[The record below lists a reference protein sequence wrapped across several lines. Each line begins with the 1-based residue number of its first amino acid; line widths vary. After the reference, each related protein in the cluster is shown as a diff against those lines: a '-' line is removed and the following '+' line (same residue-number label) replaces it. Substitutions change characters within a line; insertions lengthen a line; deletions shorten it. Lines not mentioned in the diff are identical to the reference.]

1 VKNIW
6 LLIWKDFIRRWRNP
20 VVIVGFLLI
29 PVIFTFIFGFIFGQE
44 EEKVLPRI
52 SVLAVDKDQSI
63 LSNFFFSSFEQGEL
77 KELID
82 LKPVEEEKGRKLIN
96 KGKASALLIIPEN
109 FQENVWNG
117 RPAEINLLKNPSEQF
132 LPQIVE
138 EVSDITT
145 LLLSSLFSVF
155 SDELDTV
162 RGFIEQGKLPDK
174 ELSSLSVQ
182 MKNRIEGMA
191 KFALPPVIS
200 IKQTTTSEE
209 KQASEL
215 SVYSYI
221 LPAMSIMFLLFIG
234 NAVFEDILREKETG
248 SLLRMSVSPLRMSH
262 FIWSKILT
270 SALIGTICTIVLVA
284 LGIVL
289 FSIRWGNLFTV
300 LLIVICLNV
309 LIAGF
314 ISFLY
319 SFVKTERQA
328 GALLSSVIIVM
339 SLLGGS
345 MVPVQNF
352 PKFILYFSKLT
363 VNYWGLQSFH
373 KNLLGTPLK
382 ELFPVLL
389 GMLIA
394 GIIFSTAGSQL
405 LKKSLRRGLIK

>member
-1 VKNIW
+1 MKNIW

-29 PVIFTFIFGFIFGQE
+29 PVIFTFIFGFIFGRE

-63 LSNFFFSSFEQGEL
+63 LSNFFLSSFEQGEL

-82 LKPVEEEKGRKLIN
+82 LKPVEEEKGRQLIK
-96 KGKASALLIIPEN
+96 KGKASALLVIPEN

-117 RPAEINLLKNPSEQF
+117 RPAEIHLLKNPSEQF

-138 EVSDITT
+138 EVCDVTT

-155 SDELDTV
+155 SGELETIK
-162 RGFIEQGKLPDK
+162 GFIDRGKLPDK
-174 ELSSLSVQ
+174 ELSSLSIQ

-191 KFALPPVIS
+191 KFAFPPVIS
-200 IKQTTTSEE
+200 IKQTTSSEE
-209 KQASEL
+209 KQESEL

-248 SLLRMSVSPLRMSH
+248 ALLRMSVSPLRMSH

-284 LGIVL
+284 LGRVL

-339 SLLGGS
+339 SLLGGR
-345 MVPVQNF
+345 MVPVENF

-373 KNLLGTPLK
+373 KNLQGTPLK
-382 ELFPVLL
+382 ELFPVLS
-389 GMLIA
+389 GMLIV

-405 LKKSLRRGLIK
+405 LKKSLRKGLVR

>member
-1 VKNIW
+1 MKNIW

-52 SVLAVDKDQSI
+52 SVLAVDKDQSV

-82 LKPVEEEKGRKLIN
+82 LKPVEEERGRKLIN

-109 FQENVWNG
+109 FQENVWNS
-117 RPAEINLLKNPSEQF
+117 RPAEIHLLKNPSEQF

-138 EVSDITT
+138 EVCDITT

-155 SDELDTV
+155 SGELDTV
-162 RGFIEQGKLPDK
+162 KGFIEQGKLPDK
-174 ELSSLSVQ
+174 ELSSLSIQ

-209 KQASEL
+209 KQASEI
-215 SVYSYI
+215 SVSGYI

-248 SLLRMSVSPLRMSH
+248 ALLRMSVSPLRISH

-345 MVPVQNF
+345 MVPVHNF

-405 LKKSLRRGLIK
+405 LKKSLRGGLVK

>member
-1 VKNIW
+1 MKNIW

-63 LSNFFFSSFEQGEL
+63 LSNFFLSSFEQGEL
-77 KELID
+77 KESID
-82 LKPVEEEKGRKLIN
+82 LKPVDEEKGRKLIN
-96 KGKASALLIIPEN
+96 KGKASALLVIPEN

-117 RPAEINLLKNPSEQF
+117 RPAEIHLLKNPSEQF

-138 EVSDITT
+138 EVCDITT

-155 SDELDTV
+155 SGELETIK
-162 RGFIEQGKLPDK
+162 GFIDRGKLPDK
-174 ELSSLSVQ
+174 ELSSLSIQ

-191 KFALPPVIS
+191 KFAFPPVIS
-200 IKQTTTSEE
+200 IKQITTSEE
-209 KQASEL
+209 KQESEL

-248 SLLRMSVSPLRMSH
+248 ALLRMSVSPLRMSH

-284 LGIVL
+284 LGRVL

-345 MVPVQNF
+345 MVPVENF

-373 KNLLGTPLK
+373 KNLQGTPLK
-382 ELFPVLL
+382 ELFPVLS
-389 GMLIA
+389 GMLIV

-405 LKKSLRRGLIK
+405 LKKSLRKGLVR

>member
-1 VKNIW
+1 MKNIW

-63 LSNFFFSSFEQGEL
+63 LSNFFLSSFEQGEL

-82 LKPVEEEKGRKLIN
+82 LKLEEEEKGRKLIN

-109 FQENVWNG
+109 FQEKVWNS
-117 RPAEINLLKNPSEQF
+117 RPAEIHLLKNPSEQF

-138 EVSDITT
+138 EVCDITT

-155 SDELDTV
+155 SGELETIK
-162 RGFIEQGKLPDK
+162 GFIERGKLPDN
-174 ELSSLSVQ
+174 ELSSLSIK

-200 IKQTTTSEE
+200 IKQTTASEE
-209 KQASEL
+209 KQESEL

-248 SLLRMSVSPLRMSH
+248 SLLRMSVSPLKISH
-262 FIWSKILT
+262 FIWSKILI
-270 SALIGTICTIVLVA
+270 SALIGTICTLVLVA
-284 LGIVL
+284 LGRVL

-300 LLIVICLNV
+300 FLIVICLNV

-319 SFVKTERQA
+319 SFIKTERQA

-345 MVPVQNF
+345 MVPVENF

-363 VNYWGLQSFH
+363 VNYWGIQSFH

-382 ELFPVLL
+382 ELLPILS
-389 GMLIA
+389 GMLIV
-394 GIIFSTAGSQL
+394 GIIFSTAGSQF
-405 LKKSLRRGLIK
+405 LKKSLRKGLVK